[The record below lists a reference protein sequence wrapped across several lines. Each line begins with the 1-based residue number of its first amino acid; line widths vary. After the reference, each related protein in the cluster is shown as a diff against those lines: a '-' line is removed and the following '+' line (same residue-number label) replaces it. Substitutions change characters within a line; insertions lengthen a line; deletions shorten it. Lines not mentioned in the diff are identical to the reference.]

1 MRLTAEA
8 AKGGRLVYSNHAN
21 ERIRERGIIKPE
33 VEYVLEHGHHEA
45 RKDSYSEEFQ
55 AWDYAIRGKTL
66 DGRNLRVVVAI
77 VAPNILVVTTIDLDK
92 ED

>member
-1 MRLTAEA
+1 LIDVTTIVEGILANKEISTFRKPFRLCD
-8 AKGGRLVYSNHAN
+8 
-21 ERIRERGIIKPE
+21 
-33 VEYVLEHGHHEA
+33 HEA